1 MFQPKANI
9 YIVEDEVIIAD
20 DLAGSLEEY
29 GYTIEGISDN
39 MLGAFEGI
47 KTSKPDVVL
56 LDIHL
61 NSSSDG
67 IELGKRI
74 TEELGIP
81 IIYVSAHIDQKT
93 RLRAEATHP
102 VSFITKPFEPAELN
116 VAIKFAVGKAN
127 KFLKNAPS
135 NEEGTDS

>member
-1 MFQPKANI
+1 MLQPKANI

-20 DLAGSLEEY
+20 DLAGSLAEY
-29 GYTIEGISDN
+29 GHTIQGISDN
-39 MLGAFEGI
+39 MLGAFDGI

-74 TEELGIP
+74 TEELHIP
-81 IIYVSAHIDQKT
+81 IIYVSAHIDRET

-102 VSFITKPFEPAELN
+102 VGFITKPFESAELN

-127 KFLKNAPS
+127 KFLKNTPP
-135 NEEGTDS
+135 NEKGTDS